1 MHRNS
6 TKSVILT
13 FQVIDVMLRSFRV
26 VMILG
31 LGLLMLSG
39 NGLRYVVAAS
49 DGTKFVPSDAAA
61 DTRESQTD
69 VVLER

>member
-1 MHRNS
+1 
-6 TKSVILT
+6 
-13 FQVIDVMLRSFRV
+13 MLRSFRV

-49 DGTKFVPSDAAA
+49 VVPSDRSCRH
-61 DTRESQTD
+61 TESQTD